1 MKPVVALLFTLLV
14 GSAPF
19 QCRTN
24 EPPQTEDSP
33 AEAMWNLADH
43 FHAQNMED
51 ARRETLRQIIDHY
64 PSSRE
69 AEQARL
75 VLDGRELTP
84 QPAETTGDDTASS
97 ADASAPAPAAN

>member
-1 MKPVVALLFTLLV
+1 MKPVVALVFTLLL

-43 FHAQNMED
+43 FHEQNMED
-51 ARRETLRQIIDHY
+51 ARRETLRQIVDHY
-64 PSSRE
+64 PSSRQ

-75 VLDGRELTP
+75 VLDGRELSTTT
-84 QPAETTGDDTASS
+84 AETSGDPATSP
-97 ADASAPAPAAN
+97 DASTAPN